1 MNTRYIFYLTCFF
14 VFVISVK
21 VSSQESL
28 PDWKNPQIFELN
40 KLEPRAHFF
49 PYESQELAVANNR
62 SASKWFKSLN
72 GNWKFKWSKNPSQRP
87 SEFYKPYFDFSTWQ
101 DIVVPGVRKLQG
113 FDSSG
118 EVNNNKANQDS
129 SYIPE
134 DHYPL
139 GSYLK
144 TFVLPNDWLNRRVYI
159 YFGSVRS
166 AFYIW
171 VNGEKSGY
179 SQGSELPAE
188 FEITKYLKAGENS
201 IALEVYQW
209 SDGSLLENRD
219 LWDYSGIDREVY
231 IYARPNLQIQDF
243 FATVDFTNNYKDG
256 VLNIEID
263 ANNLNYRKETTNVEI
278 YLQRGRKFYSKKHKF
293 MLEGRRKLD
302 YQILV
307 PEVTHWSS
315 ENPALFSLIINLK
328 DALGNIQE
336 SISTSIGFRKIEIKD
351 GQLNINGK
359 AIYLKGIDRHEYN
372 PGYNNSRESMLKDI
386 ELLKKANINAVRNSD
401 YPNDPIWYELC
412 DEYGL
417 YVIDE
422 ANIELDELI
431 IDPMNATNQKLKKA
445 HLDRTMRMVE
455 RDKNFTS
462 IIIWS
467 LVNKAGGAS
476 NFLNNYSWI
485 KLRDKTR
492 PVQNE
497 QLGKNSYADIA
508 APINPSIDDII
519 KQATENPS
527 RPLIMSEYI
536 NSTENVNEQIR
547 NYWTVIDKH
556 KSLQGGFIKS
566 WADSNNG
573 IVNANRSLKPAYA
586 EVKKGYQN
594 IEIQGFDPKTGQI
607 RLKNNYSFTDL
618 SDFLISWNIKSE
630 GKIILYGNL
639 PKESIPAQSSKLIR
653 LEMSTLKLKPG
664 QVYFLNVTLS
674 TREKS
679 GLIPSGFEM
688 AQVQLKFP
696 N

>member
-1 MNTRYIFYLTCFF
+1 MSKKYIFYLLSIF
-14 VFVISVK
+14 VFIINAEVF
-21 VSSQESL
+21 SQDIL

-40 KLEPRAHFF
+40 KLEPRAYFF
-49 PYESQELAVANNR
+49 PFETQELAVSNNR

-72 GNWKFKWSKNPSQRP
+72 GNWKFKWSGNPSERP
-87 SEFYKPYFDFSTWQ
+87 SEFYKPYFNSSSWQ
-101 DIVVPGVRKLQG
+101 NIEVPGNWKLQG
-113 FDSSG
+113 FISPNG
-118 EVNNNKANQDS
+118 PPENKANQDS
-129 SYIPE
+129 SYISE
-134 DHYPL
+134 DHYPV
-139 GSYLK
+139 GSYIK

-171 VNGEKSGY
+171 VNGEKAGY

-188 FEITKYLKAGENS
+188 FDITKYLKAGENI
-201 IALEVYQW
+201 IAVEVYQW
-209 SDGSLLENRD
+209 SDGALLENRN
-219 LWDYSGIDREVY
+219 LWEFSGIDREVY

-263 ANNLNYRKETTNVEI
+263 ANNLNYRKETLNMEI

-293 MLEGRRKLD
+293 MLEGKRRLD
-302 YQILV
+302 YQFLV
-307 PEVTHWSS
+307 PEVTHWSA

-336 SISTSIGFRKIEIKD
+336 SISTNIGFRKIEIKD
-351 GQLNINGK
+351 GQLNLNGK
-359 AIYLKGIDRHEYN
+359 AIYLKGIDRHEHS
-372 PGYNNSRESMLKDI
+372 PDYNNSRESMLKDI
-386 ELLKKANINAVRNSD
+386 ELLKKANINAVRNSY

-431 IDPMNATNQKLKKA
+431 LDPSNSTNQKLKKA
-445 HLDRTMRMVE
+445 HLDRTIRMVE

-467 LVNKAGGAS
+467 LINKAGGAN

-485 KLRDKTR
+485 KLRDKSR

-497 QLGKNSYADIA
+497 QLGKNSFADIA
-508 APINPSIDDII
+508 APINPSIDEII
-519 KQATENPS
+519 KHATENPS
-527 RPLIMSEYI
+527 QPLIMSEYI
-536 NSTENVNEQIR
+536 NSTENILEQMS

-556 KSLQGGFIKS
+556 KSLQGGFIGN
-566 WADSNNG
+566 WADSNTG

-594 IEIQGFDPKTGQI
+594 IELQGFDPRTGQI

-618 SDFLISWNIKSE
+618 GDFLISWNIKSE

-639 PKESIPAQSSKLIR
+639 PKESIPAQTSKLIR

-664 QVYFLNVTLS
+664 QIYFLNVTLS